1 MAGFRRKTKKHIII
15 LYLLTIFIRNYY
27 FSCRLWVKN
36 AICGRQEHIKT
47 RIISVATAYPDTIK
61 DNNHYASYLDTS
73 DEWITQRTGIKE
85 RRIWDNAPADAASE
99 LGFLASEKALKKAD
113 FAAESIDAVI
123 CATFTP
129 DSFFPST
136 AALIAGKLGIKG
148 AFAFDISAACA
159 GFTYGLSVADG
170 LIKSGQ
176 AKRILLVGSEVIS
189 RTLDF
194 NDRNTCILFGDAAG
208 AVVLEAQGG
217 EKGVLSCVNYTDP
230 LGAEFLNLPACP
242 AWDDK
247 NRSVLSMEGTR
258 IYKYACRLMPE
269 MVERALEKIG
279 MTVADIDLLIPHQA
293 NIRIIESVGERL
305 GLTAEKVV
313 INLQK
318 FGNTSSATIPLALE
332 EAWTGGRI
340 KDGDLIAMTSLG
352 GGITASGIIVR
363 F

>member
-1 MAGFRRKTKKHIII
+1 
-15 LYLLTIFIRNYY
+15 
-27 FSCRLWVKN
+27 VKS

-47 RIISVATAYPDTIK
+47 RIISVGTAYPDTIK
-61 DNNHYASYLDTS
+61 DNNYYAGYLDTN

-99 LGFLASEKALKKAD
+99 LGFLASEKALKKAGFD
-113 FAAESIDAVI
+113 AESIDAVI

-129 DSFFPST
+129 DNFFPST
-136 AALIAGKLGIKG
+136 AALIAKKLGIKG
-148 AFAFDISAACA
+148 AFAFDVSAACA
-159 GFTYGLSVADG
+159 GFTFGLSVADG
-170 LIKSGQ
+170 LMKSGQ

-189 RTLDF
+189 RSLDF

-208 AVVLEAQGG
+208 AVVLEAQDG

-230 LGAEFLNLPACP
+230 SGAEFLALP
-242 AWDDK
+242 AWDKK
-247 NRSVLSMEGTR
+247 NILSMEGTK

-269 MVERALEKIG
+269 MVEKALEKIG
-279 MTVADIDLLIPHQA
+279 MSVADIDLLIPHQA

-332 EAWTGGRI
+332 EAWSGGRI

>member
-1 MAGFRRKTKKHIII
+1 M
-15 LYLLTIFIRNYY
+15 
-27 FSCRLWVKN
+27 
-36 AICGRQEHIKT
+36 
-47 RIISVATAYPDTIK
+47 DT
-61 DNNHYASYLDTS
+61 N

-99 LGFLASEKALKKAD
+99 LGFKACEKALKKAGID
-113 FAAESIDAVI
+113 ANTIDAVI

-129 DSFFPST
+129 DNFFPST

-170 LIKSGQ
+170 LVKSEQ

-189 RTLDF
+189 RSLDF
-194 NDRNTCILFGDAAG
+194 SDRGSCILFGDAAG
-208 AVVLEAQGG
+208 AVVLEASDTGD
-217 EKGVLSCVNYTDP
+217 KGILSCVNYTDP
-230 LGAEFLNLPACP
+230 LGAEFLTLP
-242 AWDDK
+242 AWDKK
-247 NRSVLSMEGTR
+247 NILAMEGQK
-258 IYKYACRLMPE
+258 IYKYACKLMPE
-269 MVERALEKIG
+269 MVEKALAKIN
-279 MTVADIDLLIPHQA
+279 MSVADIDLLVPHQA

-305 GLTAEKVV
+305 GLPAEKVV

-332 EAWTGGRI
+332 EAWNSGRI
-340 KDGDLIAMTSLG
+340 KDGDIIAMTSLG
-352 GGITASGIIVR
+352 GGITASGIIIR